1 MILVDTSV
9 WIDYFNGQ
17 ENQQTDL
24 LDIALIDGEVAI
36 GDLIYLEILQGFRND
51 KDFKQAKK
59 VLNSLDQHQMFG
71 TGMPDKCTDNYRKL
85 RKKGITIRKTADVI
99 IATFCINEKIPLL
112 FTDRDFQPF
121 VDQLKL
127 IPALE
132 VY

>member
-9 WIDYFNGQ
+9 WIDYFNGH
-17 ENQQTDL
+17 ENPQTDL
-24 LDIALIDGEVAI
+24 LDNALIDGEVVI

-51 KDFKQAKK
+51 KDFEQAKK
-59 VLNSLDQHQMFG
+59 VLNTLDQYQMLG
-71 TGMPDKCTDNYRKL
+71 TGMPDKCADNYRKL

-121 VDQLKL
+121 VEQLNL

-132 VY
+132 VS